1 MHEVWASL
9 LELYRSHEDFHPRC
23 TSRSCWSRKSLLL
36 MVRGASLA
44 IKKSLVLPGLDLVLL
59 QLALCLFPVL

>member
-1 MHEVWASL
+1 
-9 LELYRSHEDFHPRC
+9 
-23 TSRSCWSRKSLLL
+23 

-59 QLALCLFPVL
+59 QLALSLFPVL